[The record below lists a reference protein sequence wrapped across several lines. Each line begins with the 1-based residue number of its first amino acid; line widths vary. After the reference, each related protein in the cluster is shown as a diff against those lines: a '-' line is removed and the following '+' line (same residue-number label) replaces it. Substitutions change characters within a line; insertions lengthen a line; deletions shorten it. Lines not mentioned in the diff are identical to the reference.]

1 MHKKITN
8 IIVISLIITA
18 ILIWAYIWLVKP

>member
-1 MHKKITN
+1 MGKKMRTIGVVGL
-8 IIVISLIITA
+8 IVAA